1 MRNSIKILRPKA
13 NSLVNLPAFIQS
25 EDITKNQDLGNA
37 LAELIEK
44 ESFPL
49 PIQKFFEL
57 PKFKELVE
65 RLKEGTLDGG
75 SLNSKEIHSLQLL
88 LESFHKLVHLDYDFE
103 EIEHP
108 VVQAKVL
115 EQNIQDYLACID
127 LFFPYDGKIINEI
140 LSDLF
145 QSVHFFTDKLR
156 STILEDSHF
165 FSSQLENLMNSEVIS
180 LLRHL
185 DRHNF
190 KSFSMTEWYKIAIE
204 LNVDAKLSAKKK
216 ELTLIAKGN
225 AHKILNQL
233 QTVLSDISRVYLRT
247 PPEDITLSIKTNVLT
262 ALSEESLSGQ
272 KVNELF
278 YIEFWKEPNAI
289 LLTKEKGMLTK
300 LHSLTH
306 QLQPLKMSLQTLIRE
321 YGFALPKSFCS
332 YASRLL
338 ETSHSLLSI
347 LGTPNLL
354 GAEFSI
360 GFHNSQY
367 EYLNEILSS
376 EDHKKISTSSLDK
389 LTLILPTLI
398 SFLESYQIAKP
409 LTSLHVLKEKFEHVF
424 SGSLAFETFTSLQIK
439 EKIEEEFASYLV
451 DEGIDFHLIEAG
463 HHKITE
469 ELELLLNEID
479 SETIEHRILQEKL
492 FSFKKV
498 DLPSFP
504 QTWHTLGEIL
514 GVLFIYLTQYEKDI
528 SNLKP
533 QISPKLLQ
541 ALNLM

>member
-1 MRNSIKILRPKA
+1 MRNSIKIIRPKA

-25 EDITKNQDLGNA
+25 EDVTKNQDLGNA
-37 LAELIEK
+37 LADLIEK

-65 RLKEGTLDGG
+65 RLKEGSLDGR

-145 QSVHFFTDKLR
+145 QSVHFFTDKLK

-165 FSSQLENLMNSEVIS
+165 FSSELAHLMNSDLVS
-180 LLRHL
+180 LLLHL
-185 DRHNF
+185 DRQNF
-190 KSFSMTEWYKIAIE
+190 KSFLMEEWYKIAIE
-204 LNVDAKLSAKKK
+204 LNVDAKLSTKKK

-247 PPEDITLSIKTNVLT
+247 PPEDITIILKTNVLS
-262 ALSEESLSGQ
+262 ALSEENLSGQ

-278 YIEFWKEPNAI
+278 YLEFWKEENAI
-289 LLTKEKGMLTK
+289 ILTKEKGMLTK
-300 LHSLTH
+300 LFSLVY
-306 QLQPLKMSLQTLIRE
+306 QLLPLKMSLQRLIHE
-321 YGFALPKSFCS
+321 YEFALPQSFCL
-332 YASRLL
+332 YANRLL
-338 ETSHSLLSI
+338 ETSHSLLSL

-376 EDHKKISTSSLDK
+376 EDHKKISNTSLEK
-389 LTLILPTLI
+389 LALLLPTLI
-398 SFLESYQIAKP
+398 SFLETYQNAKP
-409 LTSLHVLKEKFEHVF
+409 LTSLHVLKEKFEHIF
-424 SGSLAFETFTSLQIK
+424 LGPLAFETFTNSQIR
-439 EKIEEEFASYLV
+439 EKIEEEFRDYLAN
-451 DEGIDFHLIEAG
+451 DPIDFPLIEAG

-469 ELELLLNEID
+469 GLELLLKEID
-479 SETIEHRILQEKL
+479 PQTIEHRILQEKL

-498 DLPSFP
+498 DLPSFA
-504 QTWHTLGEIL
+504 QTWHTLGEIF
-514 GVLFIYLTQYEKDI
+514 GVLFIYLSQHEKNI

-541 ALNLM
+541 ALNLL